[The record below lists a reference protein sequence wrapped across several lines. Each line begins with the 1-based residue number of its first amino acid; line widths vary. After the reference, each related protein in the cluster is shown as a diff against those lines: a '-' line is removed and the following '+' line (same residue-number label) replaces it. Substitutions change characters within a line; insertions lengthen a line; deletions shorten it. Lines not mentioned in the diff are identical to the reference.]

1 MFGFGRRVRES
12 VSVSSRIDTITDFE
26 IKNPKLI
33 RLWHSSPE
41 DWSPYSLEFEQDGQR
56 YKFEGIWRLKHFCKA
71 VKRYGLSYVHLH
83 ATVRVRDLKQDRP
96 NAWIGE
102 ILLVIG

>member
-12 VSVSSRIDTITDFE
+12 VSVSPRINTITDFE

-33 RLWHSSPE
+33 HLWHAAPE
-41 DWSPYSLEFEQDGQR
+41 DWSPHTLEFEQDGLR
-56 YKFEGIWRLKHFCKA
+56 YRFDGIWRLKHFCKA
-71 VKRYGLSYVHLH
+71 VKRYGLGQVHLH
-83 ATVRVRDLKQDRP
+83 ATVRVRNLKQDRS
-96 NAWIGE
+96 NTMGE